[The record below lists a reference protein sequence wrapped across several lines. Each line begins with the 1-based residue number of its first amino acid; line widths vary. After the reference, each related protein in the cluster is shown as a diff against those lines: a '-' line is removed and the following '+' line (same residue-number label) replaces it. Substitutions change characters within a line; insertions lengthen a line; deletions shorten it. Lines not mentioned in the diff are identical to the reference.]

1 VLVAIPGVVVPT
13 PDVVVIGVTVVVG
26 AAVPVVVPVV
36 PALLPV
42 LVVVPVAV
50 PVVPPVVVV
59 VAVPGVAAETARL
72 VPAVAT
78 IWPRSSP
85 CRKAVEVIS

>member
-1 VLVAIPGVVVPT
+1 MEPVLVAIPGVVVPT

-26 AAVPVVVPVV
+26 AAV
-36 PALLPV
+36 LI
-42 LVVVPVAV
+42 VA

-59 VAVPGVAAETARL
+59 VAAPGVAAEAARL

-85 CRKAVEVIS
+85 CRKAVEMIS